1 MSSGEGH
8 THSNGNGSRIS
19 RDSSPD
25 NKNNDNRIKR
35 KSAASLMTM
44 TTSQVVSTNQ
54 VSNEV
59 PKNRRQEIYEYM
71 SLFGYKPDRTI
82 IQVHITGFFRKK
94 TYSQS
99 QIEQHKAAVKR
110 YGGTTFVVIGRTHD
124 PSIMD
129 IVTKPKQKSPYDV
142 SPGYIGYLWK
152 NKESQRRA
160 PHEVIPLDFT
170 PVHLPYPADW
180 KNRFATK
187 GFMIALHVPSSLAKS
202 KNRLTRALYRIAKTR
217 VDVKKEWKFL
227 NELKNLK
234 YVQEEQYIVN
244 SNNREMQNVGIHARA
259 SDDRI
264 IKGRGKNLRSQDRD
278 ISDPLHILK
287 MRLAKGEITKNE
299 YNELYN
305 AISS

>member
-1 MSSGEGH
+1 MSNGEGR
-8 THSNGNGSRIS
+8 TSSNGNGSRIS
-19 RDSSPD
+19 RDDSST
-25 NKNNDNRIKR
+25 NIIKR
-35 KSAASLMTM
+35 KNAASGMTM
-44 TTSQVVSTNQ
+44 TTSQIESSSQ
-54 VSNEV
+54 VSKEV
-59 PKNRRQEIYEYM
+59 PVNRRQEIYAYM

-82 IQVHITGFFRKK
+82 IQIHITGFFRKK
-94 TYSQS
+94 TYTQR

-152 NKESQRRA
+152 NKEIQRRG

-202 KNRLTRALYRIAKTR
+202 KNRLTRALYRIGKTR

-227 NELKNLK
+227 NELKNLDNLLA
-234 YVQEEQYIVN
+234 EQQHIVN
-244 SNNREMQNVGIHARA
+244 KRETQNGGIRHISVDHEIEGRKGQSN
-259 SDDRI
+259 S
-264 IKGRGKNLRSQDRD
+264 
-278 ISDPLHILK
+278 SDPLYVLK
-287 MRLAKGEITKNE
+287 MRLAKGEISKNE